1 MPDPSPIFCDR
12 SEDLADALAAVM
24 PRPTAVVGV
33 GNPLRG
39 DDGFGPA
46 VVSAL
51 RPSSAIRLFDVQAV
65 PESYLVPIV
74 KSNCPGILFVDAADL
89 GAEPGRV
96 AMVPAECIS
105 EVNVSTHTIALSI
118 VAEAIMR
125 EASQTRAARIVC
137 ALVAAQ
143 PADLA
148 KADSLSP
155 SLRKAVRLACAGIE
169 AFAGA
174 PSARV

>member
-24 PRPTAVVGV
+24 PRPTAIVGV

-74 KSNCPGILFVDAADL
+74 KSNCPGILFVDAADYRL
-89 GAEPGRV
+89 QSRSPARRAGWPSYLDIGALQFYDAGRG
-96 AMVPAECIS
+96 P
-105 EVNVSTHTIALSI
+105 
-118 VAEAIMR
+118 R
-125 EASQTRAARIVC
+125 PWRFGR
-137 ALVAAQ
+137 
-143 PADLA
+143 
-148 KADSLSP
+148 
-155 SLRKAVRLACAGIE
+155 
-169 AFAGA
+169 
-174 PSARV
+174 